1 MQRHIA
7 CCEYNVGG
15 KEMKKAITYTRM
27 AMGLCLAAIIML
39 GATVPAFATP
49 KPSPT
54 AEAVILIDANTGNVL
69 FEKNSEKVMYP
80 ASTTKIMTALVA
92 LDAVKNGEIS
102 LDQPLTLSQAAYDSL
117 DIDGSSIA
125 LKVGESMTLE
135 GLLQGLLIASGND
148 AAMVIA
154 EGICGTVEEFV
165 MRMNEKAKALG
176 LENTSFVNP
185 HGLHHKDHHTTAAD
199 MAKLARAAMQ
209 NPAFQGIVECAH
221 IYLPA
226 TNMSDKRYFI
236 NTNNLV
242 SLMRYPYYFYDKAT
256 GIKTGSTSEA
266 GYCLVASAEDKGK
279 SVISVVFNAEDI
291 AVSHNESKEI
301 LQYGLTAFSLKT
313 LAKRDD
319 IFGEVKV
326 KQSADG
332 TDHIL
337 LSAEKNLEALFPEGG
352 DSEKIEFVTEIPE
365 KVYAPITSG
374 QIIGKVKFTYD
385 GKEIG
390 SVNLCSTQEVKRHFF
405 GFVMTFFEWLWSF
418 RAVKF
423 VVYTALGLVVAF
435 ITLIIVGFVRALKKS
450 KRKRRRMNNYN
461 PPRY

>member
-1 MQRHIA
+1 
-7 CCEYNVGG
+7 
-15 KEMKKAITYTRM
+15 MKKAITYTRM
-27 AMGLCLAAIIML
+27 AMALCLAAIIML
-39 GATVPAFATP
+39 GVTAPAFAA

-154 EGICGTVEEFV
+154 EGIGGTAEEFV

-185 HGLHHKDHHTTAAD
+185 HGLHHKDHHTTAKD

-209 NPAFQGIVECAH
+209 NPTFAGIVECAH

-226 TNMSDKRYFI
+226 TNMSDQRYFI

-266 GYCLVASAEDKGK
+266 GYCLVSSAEDKGK

-291 AVSHNESKEI
+291 AISHNESKEI

-326 KQSADG
+326 KQAADG

-337 LSAEKNLEALFPEGG
+337 LSAEKNLEALFPQGG

-374 QIIGKVKFTYD
+374 QVIGKVKFTYD

-423 VVYTALGLVVAF
+423 IVYTVLGLVLAF

-450 KRKRRRMNNYN
+450 KRKKRRMNNYN

>member
-1 MQRHIA
+1 MNKNHNLKKLRQSLFA
-7 CCEYNVGG
+7 VMLSVLTVCCSCLF
-15 KEMKKAITYTRM
+15 TYAEKPQVT
-27 AMGLCLAAIIML
+27 A
-39 GATVPAFATP
+39 GA
-49 KPSPT
+49 S
-54 AEAVILIDANTGNVL
+54 ILIDANTGNVL
-69 FEKNSEKVMYP
+69 FEKNADKKMFP

-92 LDAVKNGEIS
+92 LDAVKNEEIS
-102 LDQPLTLSQAAYDSL
+102 LSQPLTLNQAAYDRL

-148 AAMVIA
+148 AAVVIA
-154 EGICGTVEEFV
+154 EGIAGSEAEFV
-165 MRMNEKAKALG
+165 ARMNEKAKAIG
-176 LENTSFVNP
+176 LENTVFQNP
-185 HGLHHKDHHTTAAD
+185 HGLHDENHYTTARD
-199 MAKLARAAMQ
+199 MARLAREAMK
-209 NPAFQGIVECAH
+209 NDTFKGIVECAH

-266 GYCLVASAEDKGK
+266 GYCLVSSAEDKGK
-279 SVISVVFNAEDI
+279 SVIAVIFDAEDI
-291 AVSHNESKEI
+291 SVSHNESKAV
-301 LQYGLTAFSLKT
+301 LQHGITDFSLKS

-326 KQSADG
+326 KQAADG
-332 TDHIL
+332 TDHLL
-337 LSAEKNLEALFPEGG
+337 LSAAKNLDALFPIGG
-352 DSEKIEFVTEIPE
+352 DAEKVEVVCEIPE

-374 QIIGKVKFTYD
+374 QVIGKATFMYE

-390 SVNLCSTQEVKRHFF
+390 AVDLCSTVEIKRHFL
-405 GFVMTFFEWLWSF
+405 GFISSFFEWLWSF

-423 VVYTALGLVVAF
+423 VVFTVLGLVLAF
-435 ITLIIVGFVRALKKS
+435 FVLVCIGFYRAIKKS
-450 KRKRRRMNNYN
+450 KRKKRRMNRYN

>member
-1 MQRHIA
+1 
-7 CCEYNVGG
+7 
-15 KEMKKAITYTRM
+15 MKKAITYTRM
-27 AMGLCLAAIIML
+27 AMALCLAAIIML
-39 GATVPAFATP
+39 GVTAPAFAA

-125 LKVGESMTLE
+125 LKVGESMSLE

-154 EGICGTVEEFV
+154 EGIGGTAEEFV

-185 HGLHHKDHHTTAAD
+185 HGLHHKDHHTTAKD

-209 NPAFQGIVECAH
+209 NPTFQGIVECAH

-266 GYCLVASAEDKGK
+266 GYCLVSSAEDKGK

-291 AVSHNESKEI
+291 AISHNESKEI
-301 LQYGLTAFSLKT
+301 LQYGLTAFNLKT

-352 DSEKIEFVTEIPE
+352 DPEKIEFVTEIPE

-374 QIIGKVKFTYD
+374 QVIGKVKFTYD

-423 VVYTALGLVVAF
+423 VVYTVLGLVVAF

-450 KRKRRRMNNYN
+450 KRKKRRMNNYN

>member
-1 MQRHIA
+1 
-7 CCEYNVGG
+7 
-15 KEMKKAITYTRM
+15 MKKAITYFSGR
-27 AMGLCLAAIIML
+27 AAVLCLALALVL
-39 GATVPAFATP
+39 GNTLSVSATP

-69 FEKNSEKVMYP
+69 FEKNAEKVMYP

-154 EGICGTVEEFV
+154 EGICGTVDEFV

-209 NPAFQGIVECAH
+209 NPTFQGIVECAH

-423 VVYTALGLVVAF
+423 VVYTVLGLVVAF